1 MEFESRLTIDERE
14 IDGVILLV
22 LVGAIT
28 LDDGDLVFGKQIQ
41 ALAAAG
47 RIRIVADMQRVTYI
61 DSAGLAM
68 MAARLN
74 MVRRQG
80 GDIRL
85 LHLNDRGR
93 RLLHVLKL
101 PSTFE
106 IFDDEELALRSFESR
121 PSA

>member
-14 IDGVILLV
+14 IDGVTLLV

-85 LHLNDRGR
+85 LHLNERGR